1 MRKNQS
7 GVSMVSLVITIIVI
21 IILAAVAFTGSN
33 DTIGRASF
41 SDFTTDIESIEQ
53 AFLTEGVTNLVG
65 NEAAKS
71 NPVTEAQAYNY
82 LAKGA
87 TTKKLTDDQK
97 KAAWLTK
104 SKADAIQCTR
114 IEKDAAKEA
123 IGIELPARTVN
134 TYGSTGVEVSYFVT
148 NDGDI
153 FAWPPF
159 LNTTDGCYYVNR
171 TQKVVDATT
180 KNIISGDDEKLMYP
194 AAGGLFKFKVDD
206 VEIHVSPAKN
216 IANTVVTKDQAFTN
230 IPGVYYEDVIDTPA
244 ADGIE
249 SIYIY
254 QDNGAAIAGYD
265 KVDS

>member
-53 AFLTEGVTNLVG
+53 AFLTEGITNLVG

-87 TTKKLTDDQK
+87 TTKALTDTQK
-97 KAAWLTK
+97 SAAWLTK
-104 SKADAIQCTR
+104 SQADAIQCTR
-114 IEKDAAKEA
+114 IEKESAKEA
-123 IGIELPARTVN
+123 IGIELPERTVN
-134 TYGSTGVEVSYFVT
+134 TYGGTGIEVSYFVT

-159 LNTTDGCYYVNR
+159 LNTTDNCYYVNR
-171 TQKVVDATT
+171 TQRVTT
-180 KNIISGDDEKLMYP
+180 PAGVIISGDTAEATMY
-194 AAGGLFKFKVDD
+194 ADGFKFMVGSVEVAVKKAVEATALAAEVEADTLKSTEGIYYVDGIGA
-206 VEIHVSPAKN
+206 EAP
-216 IANTVVTKDQAFTN
+216 
-230 IPGVYYEDVIDTPA
+230 
-244 ADGIE
+244 DGIE
-249 SIYIY
+249 SVKIY
-254 QDNGAAIAGYD
+254 QNTGSAIAGMD
-265 KVDS
+265 QE